1 MASNIGRAT
10 LKYGGSTAIANIN
23 YLVAD
28 IKGEQLQLSRLTIK
42 DVSPMPELVGQ
53 DSYTELAWND
63 YNTTSLQDFSK
74 RWREV
79 YNELITAES
88 DAMQLYVMFHL
99 PLYKASSMENL
110 LKVYKGVMSAN
121 LPMQIDCVG
130 YCDDFANVIEPSL
143 KEKDD
148 VAQQVAKFIAFRKEE
163 NLSLTQHLIVLQNTN
178 RLGIT
183 LGLDA
188 ESLVNVLTH
197 FAISCSN
204 YYDELFPNVLEYKDI
219 VAFGIS
225 TIQVD
230 KYLLLDYLL
239 SRTLL
244 NAMDMA
250 SVNKNNVSASY
261 AGEVTDNI
269 LKDKLHLLTEF
280 FAIDREVP
288 FSEVQKQF
296 GAAADDIYN
305 GFKDSLART
314 KSIPEKT
321 AILATLLSK
330 TDCELFT
337 NSIYNQDG
345 IRVYDL
351 FSEGIDFFIEND
363 YGCCLKVADQ
373 TPSNP
378 IKELKKLDSLVVD
391 LEAQRRDLEAQLTT
405 LGQQIDKSH
414 SVDECY
420 LEDGVFHFKGQNFR
434 LMPDLEQEPL
444 EDTFVPTEG
453 LCIPESRDLRK
464 GFRPIQNQ
472 GAQGSCLAHA
482 LAAIF
487 EYAIKLSSSN
497 ELDLSEAFLYYN
509 AREMDTI
516 GDVSTNTDTGSRVKP
531 AVQSLMKYG
540 LAQEEF
546 CRYNDEDFTTKPSDE
561 AYADAANRK
570 LIKAMNVN
578 RSTEAIKA
586 ALSEGYPVAI
596 SLALC
601 KSFGSA
607 YQDGYVPM
615 PSQEEIEERFAPPS
629 PSDNEPNEK
638 HSSHAMVVVGYSDK
652 LRRFIIR
659 NSWGDDWGDQG
670 YCYVPY
676 DYIDHPDLC
685 QNATI
690 FTEIASLSTL
700 KMENIPTLSVDDQ
713 DLNIRYYITQ
723 AALVNIENDLETSRK
738 RRNEL
743 FFICSNLITQLS
755 SQPNTRDNYLRAAD
769 DALAKEI
776 GEKRERCREIEDQ
789 LEELAKKQ
797 RRYNIKTI
805 LLTVAVVVVTF
816 LLLWGANKGVKLI
829 NEDNHI
835 SYFHSLWVFI
845 PYFIYMIFATGKQ
858 WRGYREKKHELENE
872 LERLEAKIKSREK
885 IKREL
890 KYKTFAT
897 YHLMQEM
904 NRVRNL
910 LENRYLNHLH
920 LLNNLRAWYQEIDL
934 TSMSD
939 MSNDGIPVISLLEQS
954 LLDKFF
960 DDELKNN
967 SKFEIDLCEAIQ
979 SDELVKKET
988 LEELR
993 RSLVDTATIN
1003 LYQYPKIANF
1013 NMSKHIVD
1021 HAFGWLAPVDK
1032 KLANECARQA
1042 DLFIHFSSSASP
1054 EIQVLSK
1061 LIAPDISDYGN
1072 GLKSMFQ
1079 STPGLLSSNDN
1090 NRVTYVTVAPLQ
1102 TTDCEIL

>member
-42 DVSPMPELVGQ
+42 DTSPMPELVGQ

-63 YNTTSLQDFSK
+63 YSATSLQDFGK

-79 YNELITAES
+79 YNELITAVTGVGC
-88 DAMQLYVMFHL
+88 LNVMFHL
-99 PLYKASSMENL
+99 PLYKASSMDDL
-110 LKVYKGVMSAN
+110 QKVYKGVMSSS
-121 LPMQIDCVG
+121 LPMQLDCVG
-130 YCDDFANVIEPSL
+130 YCDDFADVLEPGL
-143 KEKDD
+143 KHMDK
-148 VAQQVAKFIAFRKEE
+148 VADQVGKFIAFRKAE
-163 NLSLTQHLIVLQNTN
+163 NLSVTQHLIVLQNTN

-183 LGLDA
+183 LGLDR
-188 ESLVNVLTH
+188 ESLVNVITH

-204 YYDELFPNVLEYKDI
+204 YYDELFPNVVVYQDV

-230 KYLLLDYLL
+230 KYLMLDYLL

-244 NAMDMA
+244 NAMDIA
-250 SVNKNNVSASY
+250 SVNNNDVSASY
-261 AGEVTDNI
+261 AGEVTDDI
-269 LKDKLHLLTEF
+269 LKSKLHLLTEF
-280 FAIDREVP
+280 LAKEGEIP

-296 GAAADDIYN
+296 GEAADDIYN
-305 GFKDSLART
+305 GFKESLDRT

-345 IRVYDL
+345 IRIYDL

-363 YGCCLKVADQ
+363 YGDYLRVSGQ
-373 TPSNP
+373 RPSNP
-378 IKELKKLDSLVVD
+378 ISELKRLDSLVVD
-391 LEAQRRDLEAQLTT
+391 MEAQRRDLEEQLIT

-444 EDTFVPTEG
+444 EDTFVPREG
-453 LCIPESRDLRK
+453 LSIPESLDLRV
-464 GFRPIQNQ
+464 GFRPVQNQ

-482 LAAIF
+482 MVAIF
-487 EYAIKLSSSN
+487 EYAMKLSN
-497 ELDLSEAFLYYN
+497 CKELDLSEAFLYYN
-509 AREMDTI
+509 AREEDST

-531 AVQSLMKYG
+531 AVLSLMKYG

-546 CRYNDEDFTTKPSDE
+546 CRYNDEDFTTKPSAA
-561 AYADAANRK
+561 AYEDAANRK
-570 LIKAMNVN
+570 LIKAMNVDK
-578 RSTEAIKA
+578 STAAIKA
-586 ALSEGYPVAI
+586 ALAEGYPVVI

-607 YQDGYVPM
+607 YKDGYVQM
-615 PSQEEIEERFAPPS
+615 PSQEEIKERFTPS
-629 PSDNEPNEK
+629 EEPQER
-638 HSSHAMVVVGYSDK
+638 HSSHAMVIVGYSDK
-652 LRRFIIR
+652 LGRFIVR
-659 NSWGDDWGDQG
+659 NSWGDEWGDQG
-670 YCYVPY
+670 YCYIPY
-676 DYIDHPDLC
+676 DYIDHQDLC
-685 QNATI
+685 QSATI

-713 DLNIRYYITQ
+713 DLNVRYYITQ
-723 AALVNIENDLETSRK
+723 AALTKIESDLATSRK

-743 FFICSNLITQLS
+743 FFICSNLIAQFS
-755 SQPNTRDNYLRAAD
+755 SQPITRDSYLRAAD
-769 DALAKEI
+769 DALAKRIE
-776 GEKRERCREIEDQ
+776 EKKKRCREIEDE
-789 LEELAKKQ
+789 LTELAKEQ
-797 RRYNIKTI
+797 RRYNIKMI
-805 LLTVAVVVVTF
+805 LLTVGVIIATF
-816 LLLWGANKGVKLI
+816 LVLWAANKVAGLI
-829 NEDNHI
+829 NEEYHI
-835 SYFHSLWVFI
+835 SYFKSLWVLV
-845 PYFIYMIFATGKQ
+845 PYFIYLFFAAGKQ
-858 WRGYREKKHELENE
+858 WRDYREKKHELENE
-872 LERLEAKIKSREK
+872 LERLESKIKSEEK

-920 LLNNLRAWYQEIDL
+920 LLNNLRAWYKEIDL
-934 TSMSD
+934 MSMSD
-939 MSNDGIPVISLLEQS
+939 MSKDGIPIISLLEKS

-960 DDELKNN
+960 DSELKDNN
-967 SKFEIDLCEAIQ
+967 KFEIDFCSAIQ
-979 SDELVKKET
+979 SDELIKKEA
-988 LEELR
+988 LEALR

-1013 NMSKHIVD
+1013 NMSEHIVNNSY
-1021 HAFGWLAPVDK
+1021 GWLAPVDRTLGNK
-1032 KLANECARQA
+1032 CASQA

-1054 EIQVLSK
+1054 NIQVLCK
-1061 LIAPDISDYGN
+1061 LIAPDVATYAN
-1072 GLKSMFQ
+1072 GLVSKFQ
-1079 STPGLLSSNDN
+1079 PTPGLLNSDDKS
-1090 NRVTYVTVAPLQ
+1090 RVTYITIAPLQ
-1102 TTDCEIL
+1102 IADCEIL